1 MHRIPKSWIAV
12 VAIIAAIGVLFV
24 LITPA
29 PDELPST
36 GPHSLDK
43 AFLSIVAHFLPLA
56 PEVFSGTPLHFTFI
70 LPFSRDNLI
79 ALTCVRLC

>member
-1 MHRIPKSWIAV
+1 MAGI
-12 VAIIAAIGVLFV
+12 LFV

-43 AFLSIVAHFLPLA
+43 VFLAILSYFSPLSA
-56 PEVFSGTPLHFTFI
+56 EVLGGTQMPSAL
-70 LPFSRDNLI
+70 LSPPSRDNLLS
-79 ALTCVRLC
+79 LTCVLLC

>member
-1 MHRIPKSWIAV
+1 VNRIPKYWIAV
-12 VAIIAAIGVLFV
+12 VAIVAVIGVLFV

-43 AFLSIVAHFLPLA
+43 AIFLVLTYFSVLPPQILINPQLQFA
-56 PEVFSGTPLHFTFI
+56 IITPFSGADL
-70 LPFSRDNLI
+70 LS
-79 ALTCVRLC
+79 LTCARLC